1 MLLISK
7 NKTTTG
13 VGVTQAVDFT
23 DLNST
28 AASFLLELRSN
39 ATNEVLFIASSDAGT
54 ITTYRPRWVR
64 FGFRAGTV
72 DFPGSFPTYDLSGPK
87 YPEGYYGYTIYAQ
100 TTEYNL
106 DPSGLTVVNSG
117 IAFLQDEDGAFTEA
131 TYISNTDSVE
141 GYTYY
146 TE

>member
-7 NKTTTG
+7 NKTTTA
-13 VGVTQAVDFT
+13 VGVTQSVEFT

-39 ATNEVLFIASSDAGT
+39 ATNEVLLIASSDAGT
-54 ITTYRPRWVR
+54 ITTYRPRWVS
-64 FGFRAGTV
+64 FGFKAGTAEAQGV
-72 DFPGSFPTYDLSGPK
+72 APIYDLSGPK

-100 TTEYNL
+100 TTEYNS

-117 IAFLQDEDGAFTEA
+117 IAFIQDQDGAFSEA
-131 TYISNTDSVE
+131 NYVSNTDSVE

>member
-7 NKTTTG
+7 NKTTTT
-13 VGVTQAVDFT
+13 VSVAQAVEFT

-39 ATNEVLFIASSDAGT
+39 ATNEVLFIASSEAGT
-54 ITTYRPRWVR
+54 ITTYRPRWVS
-64 FGFRAGTV
+64 FGFKAGTAEAQGV
-72 DFPGSFPTYDLSGPK
+72 EPIYNLSGAK

>member
-7 NKTTTG
+7 NKTTTTIG
-13 VGVTQAVDFT
+13 DPQMVEFT

-39 ATNEVLFIASSDAGT
+39 ATNEVLFIASAEAGT
-54 ITTYRPRWVR
+54 ITIYRPRWVS
-64 FGFRAGTV
+64 FGFRAATV
-72 DFPGSFPTYDLSGPK
+72 ELQAPFPTYDLSGPK

>member
-7 NKTTTG
+7 NKTTTTIG
-13 VGVTQAVDFT
+13 DPQMVEFT

-39 ATNEVLFIASSDAGT
+39 ATNEVLFIASAEAGT
-54 ITTYRPRWVR
+54 ITIYRPRWVS
-64 FGFRAGTV
+64 FGFRAATV
-72 DFPGSFPTYDLSGPK
+72 ELQAAFPTYNLSGPK